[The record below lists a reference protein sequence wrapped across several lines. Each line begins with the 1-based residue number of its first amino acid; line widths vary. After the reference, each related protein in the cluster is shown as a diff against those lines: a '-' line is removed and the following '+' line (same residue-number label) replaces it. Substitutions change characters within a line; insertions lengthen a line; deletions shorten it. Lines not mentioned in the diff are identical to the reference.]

1 MVRIAMLSF
10 AHVHANGYADQVMRE
25 PNAEMVAVWDD
36 MPERGKPAAEKYGV
50 PYISDLNEVLSR
62 DDVDAVVVN
71 AETSKHR
78 EVMVP
83 AAEAG
88 KHIFTEKALSVT
100 LDDSK
105 AIAAAVKKSGKE
117 FVISLPQ
124 RTSSEF
130 QFMKQ
135 AVDKGWLGDVT
146 QMRARVAHN
155 AALDRWF
162 SGGSAWFGDKKLAGG
177 GSLFD
182 LGCHT
187 VDVMR
192 ALLGKPKQVTALTS
206 NFAGAYDI
214 DDICIALVEFESK
227 AIGILDVSWVH
238 RAGPNTQE
246 IYGTEGFLGR
256 GFPGSNITLQ
266 SRKLEADGVQGT
278 IQPSNLP
285 KAHPPLMTQWIDK
298 IEGRGGEPD
307 TNIEDGVNLT
317 ELLEGI
323 YASADSGKA
332 HQF

>member
-10 AHVHANGYADQVMRE
+10 AHVHANGYADQVVRE

-36 MPERGKPAAEKYGV
+36 MPERGKPAAERFGV
-50 PYISDLNEVLSR
+50 PYVQDLDELLSR

-83 AAEAG
+83 AAQAK

-100 LDDSK
+100 LEDSK
-105 AIAAAVKKSGKE
+105 AIAQAVKDAGIV
-117 FVISLPQ
+117 FTISLPS

-130 QFMKQ
+130 LFMKE
-135 AVDKGWLGDVT
+135 AVSNGWLGDVT
-146 QMRARVAHN
+146 QMRARVAHS
-155 AALDRWF
+155 AALDKWF
-162 SGGSAWFGDKKLAGG
+162 SGGSAWFGDKTLAGG

-206 NFAGAYDI
+206 NFANAYDI

-256 GFPGSNITLQ
+256 GFPGTGLFIQ
-266 SRKLEADGVQGT
+266 SRKLSADGVNGT
-278 IQPSNLP
+278 IQPSNMP
-285 KAHPPLMTQWIDK
+285 KSHPALMTQWIDK
-298 IEGRGGEPD
+298 IEGRGGDPD

-323 YASADSGKA
+323 YDSADTGKA

>member
-10 AHVHANGYADQVMRE
+10 AHVHANGYADQVMSE

-50 PYISDLNEVLSR
+50 PYSDDLEAVLSR

-83 AAEAG
+83 AARAK

-100 LDDSK
+100 LDDSR
-105 AIAAAVKKSGKE
+105 AIADAVNEAGIV
-117 FVISLPQ
+117 FTISLPQ
-124 RTSSEF
+124 RTTSEF
-130 QFMKQ
+130 LFMKD
-135 AVDKGWLGDVT
+135 AVEKGWLGEVT
-146 QMRARVAHN
+146 QMRARVAHS

-162 SGGSAWFGDKKLAGG
+162 SGGSAWFGDKELAGG

-192 ALLGKPKQVTALTS
+192 KLLGKPKQVTALTQ
-206 NFAGAYDI
+206 NFTGAYDI
-214 DDICIALVEFESK
+214 DDVCIALVEFENK

-238 RAGPNTQE
+238 RAGPNTYE
-246 IYGTEGFLGR
+246 MYGTEGFLGR
-256 GFPGSNITLQ
+256 GFPGAGLSLQ
-266 SRKLEADGVQGT
+266 SRKLSAEGLQGT
-278 IQPSNLP
+278 LQPSNLP
-285 KAHPPLMTQWIDK
+285 KAHPSLMTQWIDR

>member
-50 PYISDLNEVLSR
+50 PYYDDLDAVLALEN
-62 DDVDAVVVN
+62 VDGVVVN

-78 EVMVP
+78 AVMVP
-83 AAEAG
+83 AAQAK

-105 AIAAAVKKSGKE
+105 AIAQAVKDAGIV
-117 FVISLPQ
+117 FTISLPT
-124 RTSSEF
+124 RTTSEYL
-130 QFMKQ
+130 FMKQ
-135 AVDKGWLGDVT
+135 AVEKGWLGEIT
-146 QMRARVAHN
+146 QMRARVAHS

-162 SGGSAWFGDKKLAGG
+162 SGGSLWFGDKTLAGG

-187 VDVMR
+187 VDAMR
-192 ALLGKPKQVTALTS
+192 SLLGKPKQVTALTQ
-206 NFAGAYDI
+206 NFTGAYDI
-214 DDICIALVEFESK
+214 DDVCIALVEFENK
-227 AIGILDVSWVH
+227 AIGILDVSWIH

-256 GFPGSNITLQ
+256 GYPNAGLFIQ
-266 SRKLEADGVQGT
+266 SRKLQADGVQGT
-278 IQPSNLP
+278 ITPSNLP
-285 KAHPPLMTQWIDK
+285 KSHPALMTQWIDR

-332 HQF
+332 HAF